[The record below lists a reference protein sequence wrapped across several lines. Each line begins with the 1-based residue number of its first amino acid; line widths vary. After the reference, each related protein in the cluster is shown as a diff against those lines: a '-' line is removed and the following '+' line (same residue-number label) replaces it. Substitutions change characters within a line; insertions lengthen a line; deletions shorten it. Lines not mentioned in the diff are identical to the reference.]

1 MKSRPH
7 CLVFPLVFAALIS
20 VTAQAQPLFK
30 TEQSLEVATANAP
43 RIYVAKI
50 REIESV
56 TTPGVPRKLQFDV
69 RETIKGPHKPGREMS
84 LSYVTPEQ
92 QAAHKQGTLVLV
104 FDTTQPYTSQVIS
117 LTKEPTPKTL
127 TADFQIIRDPDRLLK
142 STRQLAA
149 ATVGILRQE
158 SIRVRLP
165 EQVVQDTDWLSYYR
179 TGGGLN
185 LRVPVDPQLEQR
197 AKQWLRDYPNSPIM
211 CEAAI
216 DALRY
221 FPTEE
226 NIKLVRSLLSD
237 TSRDEQEQSGQRD
250 LVKAAARRTLDYWG
264 LSEEP

>member
-1 MKSRPH
+1 MKSR
-7 CLVFPLVFAALIS
+7 CRYLVLSLFFATLFAVS
-20 VTAQAQPLFK
+20 AQAQPLFE
-30 TEQSLEVATANAP
+30 TEQSLEVATANSP
-43 RIYVAKI
+43 NIYVAKI
-50 REIESV
+50 REIESA
-56 TTPGVPRKLQFDV
+56 TTPGVPRTFQFDV
-69 RETIKGPHKPGREMS
+69 RETIKGPHKSTREMS
-84 LSYVTPEQ
+84 LSYVAPEQ

-117 LTKEPTPKTL
+117 LTPEPTPKTL
-127 TADFQIIRDPDRLLK
+127 TADFQIIRDPDQLLK

-165 EQVVQDTDWLSYYR
+165 EAVVQDTDWLSYYR

-197 AKQWLRDYPNSPIM
+197 AKQWLRDYPNSPITG
-211 CEAAI
+211 EAAI

-221 FPTEE
+221 FQTEE
-226 NIKLVRSLLSD
+226 NIKFVRSLLSD

-250 LVKAAARRTLDYWG
+250 LVKAAARRTLVYWG